1 MKEAAVKDEA
11 QGTAARKRSLQ
22 RLKGPEGAGGGAGPH
37 THRRVTSSETF
48 IETEVAK

>member
-22 RLKGPEGAGGGAGPH
+22 RLKGAVGAAGGAGLQ
-37 THRRVTSSETF
+37 THRRVASSKTF
-48 IETEVAK
+48 IKTEVTM